1 LGRLNPSVAY
11 VGRHHLGCDSCY
23 PAQLRKS
30 IILQLGYGRWNFPI
44 EITFSS
50 SFGLIPRSETGA
62 GAGGEFSLEARRVF
76 KIFLDYEENKLRLVL
91 REDGG
96 EHLQMKDYE
105 SGQIK

>member
-1 LGRLNPSVAY
+1 MIGSGRLQLSRDGSQVR
-11 VGRHHLGCDSCY
+11 VHL
-23 PAQLRKS
+23 PA
-30 IILQLGYGRWNFPI
+30 G
-44 EITFSS
+44 
-50 SFGLIPRSETGA
+50 ETGA

>member
-1 LGRLNPSVAY
+1 MVVEQGYIYLLVRQGQGLVVSSHWRLV
-11 VGRHHLGCDSCY
+11 D
-23 PAQLRKS
+23 
-30 IILQLGYGRWNFPI
+30 
-44 EITFSS
+44 
-50 SFGLIPRSETGA
+50 
-62 GAGGEFSLEARRVF
+62 VF